1 MATCWFLLRTHG
13 YLPFSQ
19 QDSKHTEAKNIVY
32 IYKEYIWILPTAL
45 QREVGSVITGEKKL
59 KEMKLLKRERKQK
72 IKQEKKSKTFVKG
85 NNLKFCKVWL
95 HRMKT
100 KG

>member
-45 QREVGSVITGEKKL
+45 QREVGSVITGEKKTKRNEIV
-59 KEMKLLKRERKQK
+59 KEGKEAKNKTG
-72 IKQEKKSKTFVKG
+72 KKK
-85 NNLKFCKVWL
+85 
-95 HRMKT
+95 
-100 KG
+100 